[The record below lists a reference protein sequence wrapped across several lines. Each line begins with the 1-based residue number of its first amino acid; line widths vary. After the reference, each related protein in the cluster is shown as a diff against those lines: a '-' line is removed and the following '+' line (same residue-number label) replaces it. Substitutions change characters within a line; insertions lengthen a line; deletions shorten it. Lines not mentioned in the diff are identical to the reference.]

1 MEPRQ
6 KPGQPPG
13 QKKDQRWIIKEA
25 EGKIWGPYTTE
36 QVLAQI
42 ERGYYVGGEQV
53 AAFPG
58 GTWVAISKSPEFYD
72 KLLDVLAQEGRSA
85 KAAAEP
91 QETVQFKKTEATD
104 KIELIPTP
112 SDVADQSATSIHRT
126 HGMADIGDLTE
137 IATRPNLPETTSA
150 NQTPSHVPSQTSL
163 TKKTSQGSAL
173 EVADLKELE
182 EKETRSEKSKLPFY
196 LFVAAIVLVI
206 AALLVTDESETSLPG
221 NRIHLLAPSRS
232 VEPMPEATAKSKTAR
247 AMQAFNSDTFSSY
260 QRAQN
265 ELVEV
270 VQAPLGGPEMGQ
282 ARAERLAALCLTYR
296 ELWPYSYQDAK
307 DLKTV
312 SEVMQEAK
320 RLDPGGRSGAT
331 CEIVQLMLS
340 GRMMDAQGL
349 TDSMLVEDS
358 QTPVLFEIR
367 GDQYAYVR
375 DYKTAATYFSQ
386 AASLWAG
393 WQKISVQEARAN
405 RDLKQFPQ
413 AMNLYRKVIERV
425 PTHAVAKIELGLIEG
440 LQFQHLDDGLGLLT
454 TALDG
459 KERVPAQIEEAG
471 TWGVAVIQERKG
483 QTKKALEFAKRALA
497 LNPSN
502 LAAKEMIGRLG
513 GKLSTDSGTDQGQLT
528 YLAEQDVRDGD
539 FFAAQAK
546 FKAAYEANTKNGVPA
561 MRAGFC
567 LWQLNQTVDAIEW
580 TKKAVTSD
588 PKLTSAYV
596 QLANYYALRYDYQ
609 SALQILTKAQ
619 RLQPKSYEVYRGF
632 ASVELQR
639 MNWDGAIN
647 FANRALKIYETDL
660 ETYLIMAK
668 AQLGKGQAEE
678 AKRYAARAIE
688 LDFNNVEAHSL
699 YGKSEARLRGVDAGA
714 QYMQALIN
722 RYVITKGQQVAQAAI
737 DYRVTLAEI
746 YMRDERNQAAQEVL
760 NQALVLDSDNKKAL
774 VNLGKVLQAQNFRPQ
789 ALETF
794 LRAAVLDPSD
804 AEPIYLAGML
814 YAETGKPK
822 EATLQFERVLRI
834 NSKYPRA
841 HVALGRMALQQGEA
855 KTALDEAM
863 RERETNPNLA
873 DSFLLAAESYYAL
886 KQYSNCAGEYQQAT
900 RQTRTATILVRM
912 ARCYRLAGALDS
924 AQSLLRQATSLES
937 GYPDLY
943 KEQGA
948 IFHMKGMA
956 DEAVAAYDTYLKLVP
971 AAPDRAEIENR
982 MNRVR
987 SGDLNVGE

>member
-6 KPGQPPG
+6 KPGQPAG

-72 KLLDVLAQEGRSA
+72 KLLDVLATEGRNA

-91 QETVQFKKTEATD
+91 QETAQYVKPDPTD
-104 KIELIPTP
+104 KVDMMPP
-112 SDVADQSATSIHRT
+112 QSDVMDSQVTSFNRS
-126 HGMADIGDLTE
+126 HGVAELGDLTE
-137 IATRPNLPETTSA
+137 IATRPNLPEPATSS
-150 NQTPSHVPSQTSL
+150 NQTSL
-163 TKKTSQGSAL
+163 TKQEGRGSVM
-173 EVADLKELE
+173 EVADLKTLE
-182 EKETRSEKSKLPFY
+182 EKEAGAEKSKLPFY
-196 LFVAAIVLVI
+196 LIVAAFVLVA
-206 AALLVTDESETSLPG
+206 AALFISDDSSKAPEG
-221 NRIHLLAPSRS
+221 NRIHLLAPKRQA
-232 VEPMPEATAKSKTAR
+232 EPMPEATAKSKVAR
-247 AMQAFNSDTFSSY
+247 AMQAFNSDTFSAY

-270 VQAPLGGPEMGQ
+270 AQAPIASPDLAQ
-282 ARAERLAALCLTYR
+282 AKAERLAALCLTYR
-296 ELWPYSYQDAK
+296 ELWPYSYQDSK

-312 SEVMQEAK
+312 SDVMQEAK

-349 TDSMLVEDS
+349 TESLLVEES
-358 QTPVLFEIR
+358 QAPVLFEIR
-367 GDQYAYVR
+367 GDLYSYVR

-386 AASLWAG
+386 AGSLWAG
-393 WQKISVQEARAN
+393 WQKIRVQEARAY
-405 RDLKQFPQ
+405 RDMKQFPQ
-413 AMNLYRKVIERV
+413 AMTLYRQVLERV
-425 PTHAVAKIELGLIEG
+425 PNHVVAKVELGLIEG
-440 LQFQHLDDGLGLLT
+440 IQFQHLDDGLGLLT
-454 TALDG
+454 TALDS
-459 KERVPAQIEEAG
+459 KERLPAQIEEAG
-471 TWGVAVIQERKG
+471 TWGAAQIQEKKG
-483 QTKKALEFAKRALA
+483 QTKKAIEYAKRALV
-497 LNPSN
+497 LNPAN
-502 LAAKEMIGRLG
+502 QAAKAMIQRLG
-513 GKLSTDSGTDQGQLT
+513 GKVSKESGSDQGQLT

-539 FFAAQAK
+539 YFAAQAK
-546 FKAAYEANTKNGVPA
+546 FKAAYEANPKNGVPA

-567 LWQLNQTVDAIEW
+567 LWQLNQTADAIEW
-580 TKKAVTSD
+580 TKKATTSD

-609 SALQILTKAQ
+609 AATQILTKAQ
-619 RLQPKSYEVYRGF
+619 RIQPKSYEVFRGF

-660 ETYLIMAK
+660 ETYLIMAE
-668 AQLGKGQAEE
+668 AQLGKGQLEE

-688 LDFNNVEAHSL
+688 LDFNNVQAHSL

-714 QYMQALIN
+714 QYMQNLIN

-737 DYRVTLAEI
+737 EYRITLAEI
-746 YMRDERNQAAQEVL
+746 YMRDERWQAAQEIL
-760 NQALVLDSDNKKAL
+760 NQALVLDPDNKKAL
-774 VNLGKVLQAQNFRPQ
+774 VDLGKAMQAQNYRPQ

-804 AEPIYLAGML
+804 AEPIYLAGLL
-814 YAETGKPK
+814 YADIGKTK
-822 EATLQFERVLRI
+822 EASQQFERVLRI

-841 HVALGRMALQQGEA
+841 HVALGRMALQQGDS
-855 KTALDEAM
+855 KRALDEAM

-886 KQYSNCAGEYQQAT
+886 KQYSNCAGEYQQAA
-900 RQTRTATILVRM
+900 RQTRSAAILVRM

-971 AAPDRAEIENR
+971 AAPDRAEVENR
-982 MNRVR
+982 MSRVR
-987 SGDLNVGE
+987 AGDLNVGE